1 MAGIPKNVMQIGQT
15 DAHVKIYMEDYVH
28 TFLER
33 CRDSVCLAFGRK
45 EETDG
50 ISYYLIYG
58 VEKKQDWERGS
69 FPYFKNLERIGEIE
83 GKDGKIRF
91 KTVQGREIPVQGYFI
106 FYEQNEDMQSYMIAE
121 RESRDAQAQK
131 ERERV
136 MEEVQ
141 LRREKRRQEAETQEK
156 PVRTPGGKANVL
168 TAGRALRKRYLRANA
183 AALKKPAPKR
193 PAGSRATLAGVCRIG
208 CAALLLILAATGLAS
223 VKRDPDRAA
232 QIFADTSERT
242 DKKDGAGLI
251 VEEAVKQAEPEETAA
266 KEPVLEETEY
276 AEDIPVQADG
286 EIRWLIGEDAAADAE
301 AVSDTEAALDAEAAS
316 DATAASDMAAASD
329 MPTASDTEAASDATA
344 VSDMSAASDTTTAS
358 DTEAVS
364 DTATASDTAAAPP
377 ETASAESEPE
387 PEAKT
392 TRQPEP
398 ANPDS
403 QEKYTVQKGDSLAR
417 IARRFYGNAS
427 YVSKICDLNGIED
440 PDRITPGQNILLP

>member
-83 GKDGKIRF
+83 AKDGKIRF

-168 TAGRALRKRYLRANA
+168 TAGRAFRKRYLRANA

-223 VKRDPDRAA
+223 VKRDPDRVV

-286 EIRWLIGEDAAADAE
+286 EIRWLIGEDAAVDAE
-301 AVSDTEAALDAEAAS
+301 AASDAEAALDAEAVS
-316 DATAASDMAAASD
+316 DAEAASDT
-329 MPTASDTEAASDATA
+329 PTASDTEAASDATA
-344 VSDMSAASDTTTAS
+344 VSDMSAASDT
-358 DTEAVS
+358 EAAS
-364 DTATASDTAAAPP
+364 DTATASDTVAAPP

-398 ANPDS
+398 VNPDS

>member
-83 GKDGKIRF
+83 AKDGKIRF

-121 RESRDAQAQK
+121 RESRDTQAQK

-168 TAGRALRKRYLRANA
+168 TAGRAFRKRYLRANA

-223 VKRDPDRAA
+223 VKRDPDRVV

-242 DKKDGAGLI
+242 DKKDGAALI

-301 AVSDTEAALDAEAAS
+301 AASDAEAALDAEAVS
-316 DATAASDMAAASD
+316 DAEAASDT
-329 MPTASDTEAASDATA
+329 PTASDTEAASDATA
-344 VSDMSAASDTTTAS
+344 VSDMSAASDT
-358 DTEAVS
+358 EAAS
-364 DTATASDTAAAPP
+364 DTATASDTVAAPP

-398 ANPDS
+398 VNPDS

>member
-15 DAHVKIYMEDYVH
+15 DTHVKIYMEDYVH

-83 GKDGKIRF
+83 AKDGKIRF

-301 AVSDTEAALDAEAAS
+301 AASDAEAALDAEAAS

-344 VSDMSAASDTTTAS
+344 
-358 DTEAVS
+358 
-364 DTATASDTAAAPP
+364 ASDTAAAPP

>member
-15 DAHVKIYMEDYVH
+15 DTHVKIYMEDYVH

-33 CRDSVCLAFGRK
+33 CGDSVCLAFGRK

-223 VKRDPDRAA
+223 VKRDPDRAV

-242 DKKDGAGLI
+242 DKKDGAALI

-286 EIRWLIGEDAAADAE
+286 EIRWLIGEDAAVDAE
-301 AVSDTEAALDAEAAS
+301 A
-316 DATAASDMAAASD
+316 
-329 MPTASDTEAASDATA
+329 ASDTEAASDATA
-344 VSDMSAASDTTTAS
+344 VSDMAAASDTTAAL
-358 DTEAVS
+358 DTEA
-364 DTATASDTAAAPP
+364 ASDTAAAPP
-377 ETASAESEPE
+377 ETASAESEQE
-387 PEAKT
+387 PEEKT

-398 ANPDS
+398 VNPDS

>member
-83 GKDGKIRF
+83 AKDGKIRF

-141 LRREKRRQEAETQEK
+141 LRREKRRQEAEMQEK

-301 AVSDTEAALDAEAAS
+301 AASDAEAALDA
-316 DATAASDMAAASD
+316 
-329 MPTASDTEAASDATA
+329 EAASDATA
-344 VSDMSAASDTTTAS
+344 VSDMSAASDTPTAS
-358 DTEAVS
+358 DTEAAS
-364 DTATASDTAAAPP
+364 DTATASDTVAAPP

-398 ANPDS
+398 VNPDS

>member
-83 GKDGKIRF
+83 AKDGKIRF

-168 TAGRALRKRYLRANA
+168 TAGRAFRKRYLRANA

-223 VKRDPDRAA
+223 VKRDPDRVV

-242 DKKDGAGLI
+242 DKKDGAALI

-286 EIRWLIGEDAAADAE
+286 EIRWLIGEDAAVDAE
-301 AVSDTEAALDAEAAS
+301 AASDAEAALDAEAVS
-316 DATAASDMAAASD
+316 DAEAASDT
-329 MPTASDTEAASDATA
+329 PTASDTEAASDATA
-344 VSDMSAASDTTTAS
+344 VSDMSAASDT
-358 DTEAVS
+358 EAAS
-364 DTATASDTAAAPP
+364 DTATASDTVAAPP

-398 ANPDS
+398 VNPDS

>member
-33 CRDSVCLAFGRK
+33 YRDRVCLAFGRK

-58 VEKKQDWERGS
+58 VEKKQDWERGR

-83 GKDGKIRF
+83 AKDGKIRF

-329 MPTASDTEAASDATA
+329 
-344 VSDMSAASDTTTAS
+344 TTTAS

>member
-83 GKDGKIRF
+83 AKDGKIRF

-168 TAGRALRKRYLRANA
+168 TAGRAFRKRYLRANA

-286 EIRWLIGEDAAADAE
+286 EIRWLIGEDAAVDAE
-301 AVSDTEAALDAEAAS
+301 AASDAEAALDAEAVS
-316 DATAASDMAAASD
+316 DAEAASDT
-329 MPTASDTEAASDATA
+329 PTASDTEAASDATA
-344 VSDMSAASDTTTAS
+344 VSDMSAASDTPTAS
-358 DTEAVS
+358 DTEAAS
-364 DTATASDTAAAPP
+364 DTATASDTVAAPP

-398 ANPDS
+398 VNPDS

>member
-168 TAGRALRKRYLRANA
+168 TAGRALRKRYLWANA

-301 AVSDTEAALDAEAAS
+301 AVSDTEAALDAEAVS
-316 DATAASDMAAASD
+316 DAEAASDT
-329 MPTASDTEAASDATA
+329 PTASDTEAASDATA
-344 VSDMSAASDTTTAS
+344 VSDMSAASDT
-358 DTEAVS
+358 EAAS
-364 DTATASDTAAAPP
+364 DTATASDTVAAPP

-398 ANPDS
+398 VNPDS

>member
-15 DAHVKIYMEDYVH
+15 DTHVNIYMEDYVH

-33 CRDSVCLAFGRK
+33 CGDSVCLAFGRK
-45 EETDG
+45 EETGG
-50 ISYYLIYG
+50 ISYYMIYG
-58 VEKKQDWERGS
+58 GEKKQDWERGS

-286 EIRWLIGEDAAADAE
+286 EIRWLIGEDAA
-301 AVSDTEAALDAEAAS
+301 SDTEAA
-316 DATAASDMAAASD
+316 
-329 MPTASDTEAASDATA
+329 
-344 VSDMSAASDTTTAS
+344 
-358 DTEAVS
+358 S
-364 DTATASDTAAAPP
+364 DTATASDTVAAPP

-398 ANPDS
+398 VNPDS

>member
-15 DAHVKIYMEDYVH
+15 DTHVKIYMEDYVH

-33 CRDSVCLAFGRK
+33 CGDSVCLAFGRK
-45 EETDG
+45 EETGG

-83 GKDGKIRF
+83 AKDGKIRF

-329 MPTASDTEAASDATA
+329 MPTASDTEAASD
-344 VSDMSAASDTTTAS
+344 
-358 DTEAVS
+358 
-364 DTATASDTAAAPP
+364 TATASDTVAAPP

-398 ANPDS
+398 VNPDS

>member
-83 GKDGKIRF
+83 AKDGKIRF

-301 AVSDTEAALDAEAAS
+301 AASDT
-316 DATAASDMAAASD
+316 
-329 MPTASDTEAASDATA
+329 PTASDTEAASDATA
-344 VSDMSAASDTTTAS
+344 VSDMSAASDTPTAS
-358 DTEAVS
+358 DTEAAS
-364 DTATASDTAAAPP
+364 DTATASDTVAAPP

-398 ANPDS
+398 VNPDS

>member
-83 GKDGKIRF
+83 AKDGKIRF

-106 FYEQNEDMQSYMIAE
+106 FYEQNEDMQSYMIVE

-168 TAGRALRKRYLRANA
+168 TAGRAFRKRYLRANA

-223 VKRDPDRAA
+223 VKRDPDRVV

-242 DKKDGAGLI
+242 DKKDGAALI

-301 AVSDTEAALDAEAAS
+301 AASDAEAALDAEAVS
-316 DATAASDMAAASD
+316 DAEAASDT
-329 MPTASDTEAASDATA
+329 PTASDTEAASDATA
-344 VSDMSAASDTTTAS
+344 VSDMSAASDT
-358 DTEAVS
+358 EAAS
-364 DTATASDTAAAPP
+364 DTATASDTVAAPP

-398 ANPDS
+398 VNPDS

>member
-83 GKDGKIRF
+83 AKDGKIRF

-168 TAGRALRKRYLRANA
+168 TAGRAFRKRYLRANA

-223 VKRDPDRAA
+223 VKRDPDRVV

-242 DKKDGAGLI
+242 DKKDGAALI

-286 EIRWLIGEDAAADAE
+286 EIRWLIGEDAAVDAE
-301 AVSDTEAALDAEAAS
+301 AASDAEAALDAEAVS
-316 DATAASDMAAASD
+316 DAEAASDT
-329 MPTASDTEAASDATA
+329 PTASDTEAASDATA
-344 VSDMSAASDTTTAS
+344 VSDMSAASN
-358 DTEAVS
+358 TEAAS
-364 DTATASDTAAAPP
+364 DTATASDTVAAPP

-398 ANPDS
+398 VNPDS

>member
-83 GKDGKIRF
+83 AKDGKIRF

-301 AVSDTEAALDAEAAS
+301 AASDAEAALDAEAAS

-329 MPTASDTEAASDATA
+329 MP
-344 VSDMSAASDTTTAS
+344 TAS

>member
-15 DAHVKIYMEDYVH
+15 DTHVKIYMEDYVH

-83 GKDGKIRF
+83 AKDGKIRF

-301 AVSDTEAALDAEAAS
+301 AASDAEAALDAEAVS
-316 DATAASDMAAASD
+316 DAEAASDT
-329 MPTASDTEAASDATA
+329 PTASDTEAASDATA
-344 VSDMSAASDTTTAS
+344 VSDMSAASDTPTAS
-358 DTEAVS
+358 DTEAAS
-364 DTATASDTAAAPP
+364 DTATASDTVAAPP

-398 ANPDS
+398 VNPDS

>member
-83 GKDGKIRF
+83 AKDGKIRF

-168 TAGRALRKRYLRANA
+168 TAGRAFRKRYLRANA

-223 VKRDPDRAA
+223 VKRDPDRVV

-242 DKKDGAGLI
+242 DKKDGAALI

-286 EIRWLIGEDAAADAE
+286 EIRWLIGEDAAVDAE
-301 AVSDTEAALDAEAAS
+301 AASDAEAALDAEAVS
-316 DATAASDMAAASD
+316 DAEAASDT
-329 MPTASDTEAASDATA
+329 PTASDTEAASDATA
-344 VSDMSAASDTTTAS
+344 VSD
-358 DTEAVS
+358 
-364 DTATASDTAAAPP
+364 TATASDTVAAPP

-398 ANPDS
+398 VNPDS